1 MAYIDDVNSI
11 LQIQP
16 DGMPT
21 VVRLSQNE
29 NGRNLYFTLSGNETA
44 IPSTVTV
51 TISGTKPDGNVYSGT
66 GSIDDDV
73 VLIQETV
80 QMTAAAGTWDAKIK
94 IISGDNTI
102 ATGRVRFVID
112 ADTVAAGAVPS
123 DSELEGIVAEAAA
136 YAESAR
142 SAAYGS
148 PLTAATASAMTDRT
162 KVYVYTGSESGYTA
176 GHWYYWNGSAWT
188 DGGVYNAV
196 AVQTDKTLTVED
208 KAADAEATG
217 YAIDNRNAP
226 SADQLISDNYT
237 VDQTPYLYRQT
248 NSNGAD
254 RAIEEV
260 VGGSVVWNQLCQG
273 AAVTV
278 TSGHKYL
285 LKKSD
290 AWSIGASTGST
301 VTGLTSG
308 SDMVCD
314 LTQMFGTTIADYIYS
329 LEQATAGAGVAF
341 FRKLFSEDY
350 YAYDAGTM
358 RHVSGVSAKETVGK
372 NLIQKFT
379 NRTGSGITLTVNN
392 DGAVKA
398 SGTATATA
406 TFGVDFTGIG
416 GNIVLSGCP
425 SGGGASSYQ
434 LWIYDSTTGAST
446 GIADTGN
453 GATGTLDE
461 SHTYQLR
468 LRYASGYAANQTFY
482 PMIRRVGASDIYK
495 PYTKHSYPLDSSLTL
510 RGIPKLDNN
519 NQLYFDGDTYE
530 SDGTVTRR
538 YGIVDL
544 GTLNWTYH
552 APTSTLPY
560 GYFDYILYSMKNFS
574 NASEVANIF
583 CGNYRAVTSAQVAKN
598 GYDKTIAVGGQTI
611 FIADSGY
618 TTAASFKSAMSGVYL
633 VYELATPTTETAE
646 PYTNPQICDP
656 YGTEEFIS
664 TSLVPV
670 GHYTK
675 YPENLRAKLEN
686 LDLSMIAPI
695 ETGTTA
701 SQAYAVGKYFLL
713 NNKFCKAKTAIASGA
728 TFTLNTNYTVTTIAD
743 ELYTALH

>member
-1 MAYIDDVNSI
+1 MAYIQNVDEIV
-11 LQIQP
+11 QVT
-16 DGMPT
+16 PT
-21 VVRLSQNE
+21 EDYPEIYLSQNE
-29 NGRNLYFTLSGNETA
+29 NGRVLRLYVAGDDFPSGSTA
-44 IPSTVTV
+44 TF
-51 TISGTKPDGNVYSGT
+51 SGTKPDGVVFSTTGTVSGN
-66 GSIDDDV
+66 
-73 VLIQETV
+73 TV
-80 QMTAAAGTWDAKIK
+80 TVNENIQMTAVAGTWFAKLKIINGGNTLSTIKIK
-94 IISGDNTI
+94 II
-102 ATGRVRFVID
+102 VD
-112 ADTVAAGAVPS
+112 ADPVKSGVIPS
-123 DSELEGIVAEAAA
+123 NSELDGIIAEAQQ
-136 YAESAR
+136 YAEDAR

-148 PLTAATASAMTDRT
+148 PLTASTASAMTDKT

-196 AVQTDKTLTVED
+196 AVQTDKTLTIED
-208 KAADAEATG
+208 KAADAKATG

-237 VDQTPYLYRQT
+237 IDQTPYLYRQT

-254 RAIEEV
+254 RAIEEI
-260 VGGSVVWNQLCQG
+260 VGGSAVWNQLCNG
-273 AAVTV
+273 TSVTV
-278 TSGHKYL
+278 TSGHKYM
-285 LKKSD
+285 LKKGT
-290 AWSIGASTGST
+290 AWSIGSSTGT
-301 VTGLTSG
+301 AITGLTSG

-329 LEQATAGAGVAF
+329 LEQSRAGAGVAF
-341 FRKLFSEDY
+341 FRKLFPEDY

-372 NLIQKFT
+372 NLLNMTASSSVSNGVSFNVNKD
-379 NRTGSGITLTVNN
+379 GSISL
-392 DGAVKA
+392 
-398 SGTATATA
+398 SGTASANTYFY
-406 TFGVDFTGIG
+406 FGDTQLSDIKN
-416 GNIVLSGCP
+416 GNYILSGCP
-425 SGGGASSYQ
+425 SGGSYSKYGIQINHNGAWLFDYGSGVSIQ
-434 LWIYDSTTGAST
+434 KTGALSSI
-446 GIADTGN
+446 GIRIASGTNVN
-453 GATGTLDE
+453 GLVFKPM
-461 SHTYQLR
+461 LR
-468 LRYASGYAANQTFY
+468 LASVSDATFE
-482 PMIRRVGASDIYK
+482 
-495 PYTKHSYPLDSSLTL
+495 PYTKHTYPLDSSLTL
-510 RGIPKLDNN
+510 RGIPKLDSN
-519 NQLYFDGDTYE
+519 NQLYFDGDTYAA
-530 SDGTVTRR
+530 DGTVTRK

-583 CGNYRAVTSAQVAKN
+583 CGNYRAATSAQVAKN